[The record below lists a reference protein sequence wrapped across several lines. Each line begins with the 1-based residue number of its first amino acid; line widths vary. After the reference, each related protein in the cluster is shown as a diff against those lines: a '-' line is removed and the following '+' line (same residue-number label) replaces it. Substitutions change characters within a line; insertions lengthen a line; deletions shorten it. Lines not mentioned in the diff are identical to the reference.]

1 MHDATD
7 MDLLRQ
13 YADGNSD
20 AAFAALVSR
29 HLDLVYSA
37 ALRKAGNPH
46 AAEEITQAV
55 FIILAQ
61 KAGRIL
67 DKTILPGWLY
77 QTARLTAASF
87 LRREIRRVR
96 REQEAYIGSSE
107 FWQSEFQLQNAHLQ
121 RLVLVFFRC
130 FLVDTMLPA

>member
-1 MHDATD
+1 MHDASD

-29 HLDLVYSA
+29 HVDLVYSA
-37 ALRKAGNPH
+37 ALRKTCNLQ
-46 AAEEITQAV
+46 AAEDITQAV

-77 QTARLTAASF
+77 QTTRLTASSF
-87 LRREIRRVR
+87 LRRETRRAR
-96 REQEAYIGSSE
+96 REQEAYMLSPTDLSRRSE
-107 FWQSEFQLQNAHLQ
+107 TEADETW
-121 RLVLVFFRC
+121 
-130 FLVDTMLPA
+130 

>member
-13 YADGNSD
+13 YTDGNSD

-29 HLDLVYSA
+29 HVDLVYSA
-37 ALRKAGNPH
+37 ALRKTGNLH

-61 KAGRIL
+61 KAGRIV
-67 DKTILPGWLY
+67 DRTILRDEEVTSRSQSLIDVEEIPIFEA
-77 QTARLTAASF
+77 TAKTSGPWQQILVNIT
-87 LRREIRRVR
+87 EKMNVR
-96 REQEAYIGSSE
+96 MELFHSP
-107 FWQSEFQLQNAHLQ
+107 
-121 RLVLVFFRC
+121 LV
-130 FLVDTMLPA
+130 

>member
-29 HLDLVYSA
+29 HVDLVYSA
-37 ALRKAGNPH
+37 ALRKTGNLH

-61 KAGRIL
+61 KAGRIV

-77 QTARLTAASF
+77 QTARLTASSF
-87 LRREIRRVR
+87 LRRETRRVR
-96 REQEAYIGSSE
+96 REQEAYMQTE
-107 FWQSEFQLQNAHLQ
+107 PHTVAPE
-121 RLVLVFFRC
+121 
-130 FLVDTMLPA
+130 